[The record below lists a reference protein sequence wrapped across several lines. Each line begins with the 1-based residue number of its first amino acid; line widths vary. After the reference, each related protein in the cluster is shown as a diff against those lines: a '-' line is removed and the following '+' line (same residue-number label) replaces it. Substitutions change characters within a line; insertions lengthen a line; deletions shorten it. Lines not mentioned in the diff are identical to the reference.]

1 MHTST
6 RPIPRYI
13 RRRSPPSHLT
23 PAFLIFHLTKIYQC
37 QLLAVTN
44 MHSHWPTETDV
55 AHAMPFVYR
64 SNWLGQPVFKV
75 GRRRSV
81 HPVHLMHLVHQS
93 ISCIGP
99 SCPSAHLSSPSA
111 SSLQVV
117 SLSIIGLSLDHPLIF
132 HSSIRLL
139 VLSLCLQFSLSRSL
153 SAQALL
159 AHSSTSFMPC
169 QTYCIIPSASRIRPC
184 LAP

>member
-1 MHTST
+1 M
-6 RPIPRYI
+6 
-13 RRRSPPSHLT
+13 
-23 PAFLIFHLTKIYQC
+23 YQC
-37 QLLAVTN
+37 QLLAATN
-44 MHSHWPTETDV
+44 MHSHRPTETDV

-64 SNWLGQPVFKV
+64 SNRLGQPVFKV
-75 GRRRSV
+75 GRRRSM
-81 HPVHLMHLVHQS
+81 HPVHLMHLVPQSISCIGPSRALVHLVHWS

-159 AHSSTSFMPC
+159 AHSSMSFTPC
-169 QTYCIIPSASRIRPC
+169 QTYCIIPSASRIWPC